1 MSDLLGQ
8 GFGANVAAE
17 TMRLAFSLLVAS
29 CALFASGN
37 LDWIDGLGGRLEQ
50 NAAGDVVAV
59 HLRGTWVTD
68 AELLD
73 LAGLP
78 KLERLDLSHTRITD
92 EGLLHLKPLKQIQ
105 DLNLLYAEQITD
117 QGMSAVR
124 EWTNLKRLNLRG
136 TRIFDG
142 TLAILSRLTQ
152 LESLDIA
159 YTQCTDNGLDALVPL
174 TRLKEL
180 SIGRSKLGKN
190 ALQVLR
196 LLPTLEYLDLGGPHP
211 GPDGYR
217 TTAGAPMDE
226 GLPHAVSELKQL
238 RVLKLSYSQIR
249 ADGLSILASLDQV
262 RKLVLTGCPRVDD
275 SALGELAKW
284 KSLQYLDVQET
295 NVTEHGVDRLE
306 KARPGIVILRGPFPP
321 SHPPA

>member
-1 MSDLLGQ
+1 MMRALALL
-8 GFGANVAAE
+8 F
-17 TMRLAFSLLVAS
+17 AS
-29 CALFASGN
+29 SALFAAGN

-59 HLRGTWVTD
+59 HLRGAWVTD

-73 LAGLP
+73 VARLP
-78 KLERLDLSHTRITD
+78 NLERLDLSHTRITD
-92 EGLLHLKPLKQIQ
+92 EGLLYLKPLKQIQ
-105 DLNLLYAEQITD
+105 DLNLFYAENITD
-117 QGMSAVR
+117 QGIAAIK
-124 EWTNLKRLNLRG
+124 EWKQLKRLNLRG

-142 TLAILSRLTQ
+142 TLAILSGLPQ

-159 YTQCTDNGLDALVPL
+159 YSQFTDNGLDALVPL

-180 SIGRSKLGKN
+180 SLGRSKLGKN

-211 GPDGYR
+211 GPGGYR

-226 GLPHAVSELKQL
+226 DLPRAVSELKQL

-249 ADGLSILASLDQV
+249 ADGLRVLASLDQV
-262 RKLVLTGCPRVDD
+262 SKLALTGCPRVDD
-275 SALGELAKW
+275 GALVELARW
-284 KSLQYLDVQET
+284 KSLKYLDVQET
-295 NVTEHGVDRLE
+295 SVTEQGVGRLE
-306 KARPGIVILRGPFPP
+306 KAKPGIVILRGPFPP
-321 SHPPA
+321 SHPPVSPSGLRSDR

>member
-1 MSDLLGQ
+1 M
-8 GFGANVAAE
+8 
-17 TMRLAFSLLVAS
+17 MRAFALLVAS
-29 CALFASGN
+29 SALFAAGN
-37 LDWIDGLGGRLEQ
+37 LDWIDGLGGRLEH
-50 NAAGDVVAV
+50 NAAGEVVAV

-73 LAGLP
+73 LAALL

-92 EGLLHLKPLKQIQ
+92 EGLLYLKPLKQIQ
-105 DLNLLYAEQITD
+105 DLNLFYAEQITD
-117 QGMSAVR
+117 QGMAAIK
-124 EWTNLKRLNLRG
+124 EWKQLKRLNLRG

-142 TLAILSRLTQ
+142 TLAILGGLTQ

-159 YTQCTDNGLDALVPL
+159 YTQFTDNGLDALVTL

-211 GPDGYR
+211 GPGGYR

-226 GLPHAVSELKQL
+226 DLPGAISELRQL
-238 RVLKLSYSQIR
+238 RLLNLSYSQIR
-249 ADGLSILASLDQV
+249 ADGLRALASLDQV
-262 RKLVLTGCPRVDD
+262 SKLTLTGCPRVDD
-275 SALGELAKW
+275 SALVELAKW
-284 KSLQYLDVQET
+284 KSLKYLDVQET
-295 NVTEHGVDRLE
+295 NATEQGVDRLE
-306 KARPGIVILRGPFPP
+306 KAKPGIVILRGPFPP